1 MCSEWFLP
9 KYLGIYSWYTT
20 PVMVPW
26 FQMQRIT
33 NDNNYDSCCFPNLGT
48 PRWKD
53 YMMDIKRIIKQKH
66 NRYPS
71 FGISLIQNY
80 WDNGY
85 PGGVPTGAWSHHS
98 LGTRAPRFGA
108 ALGEASAFAFAL
120 AFALAFPVAALAL
133 GMGMD
138 FERASIVTDSW
149 ALSRAATVPRYVWY
163 QKKGLLCFQSMG
175 CSYIW
180 SHNHIYI
187 HIYLFK
193 MGLFEWGNPWHPWH
207 SKTPHMLL
215 GPRQF
220 HGILVQSHQNFLLPW
235 HHLTRR
241 LHDDI
246 HWKLKRGRDHIYM
259 DYIMRSICNHFNSS

>member
-1 MCSEWFLP
+1 
-9 KYLGIYSWYTT
+9 
-20 PVMVPW
+20 MVPW

-163 QKKGLLCFQSMG
+163 KKKGLLCFQSMG

-180 SHNHIYI
+180 SHNHIYTFLRWVFLSEETHGTPDIQKPHTCFWGPGNFMASLYKAIRIFSCLGIIWQGDCMMTSIGNWKGAGTIFIWTISCEAFAIISI
-187 HIYLFK
+187 HHK
-193 MGLFEWGNPWHPWH
+193 H
-207 SKTPHMLL
+207 
-215 GPRQF
+215 
-220 HGILVQSHQNFLLPW
+220 
-235 HHLTRR
+235 RR
-241 LHDDI
+241 CKPD
-246 HWKLKRGRDHIYM
+246 KHIIKQMQKGYA
-259 DYIMRSICNHFNSS
+259 SS